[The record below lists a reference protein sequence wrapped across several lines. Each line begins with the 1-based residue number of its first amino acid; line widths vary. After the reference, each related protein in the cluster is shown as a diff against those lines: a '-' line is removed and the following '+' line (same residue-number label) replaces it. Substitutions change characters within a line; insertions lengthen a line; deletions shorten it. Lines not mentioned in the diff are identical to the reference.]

1 MQSEMLMSDFSV
13 RTTSDHFFLGGG
25 GVHLRYNHLKR
36 YAKIIVSKLILG

>member
-13 RTTSDHFFLGGG
+13 RTTSDHFFFGGG
-25 GVHLRYNHLKR
+25 GHLRYNHLKR

>member
-13 RTTSDHFFLGGG
+13 RTSVTIFFFGG